1 MIDESLFDERFAVI
15 AAHFGYNITTPVAK
29 IYYNHLNEN
38 LTTDEFIEATQRTMV
53 EFPVR
58 RQLPSPKEIV
68 ELIKGSLESKALQ
81 EWQTILQAASR
92 NDSESLAYLSNRG
105 HIALSA
111 IGGLNVVAYHEGSL
125 QWIQKDFIQVYCQCS
140 DRDVKVLKQA
150 PAPDP
155 RPKPVADEDL
165 ITPEQWR
172 ELRDKIRNFGSNGT
186 NKT

>member
-1 MIDESLFDERFAVI
+1 MIEQSLFLERFEEIAV
-15 AAHFGYNITTPVAK
+15 HFGYEVTEPIAK
-29 IYYNHLNEN
+29 IYYEHLSEN
-38 LTTDEFIEATQRTMV
+38 LTTEEFIQAAQRSMV

-68 ELIKGSLESKALQ
+68 ELILGSRESHALE
-81 EWQTILQAASR
+81 EWQIILQAASR
-92 NDSESLAYLSNRG
+92 NDSEALTYLSNRG
-105 HIALSA
+105 HIALSG
-111 IGGLNVVAYHEGSL
+111 IGGLNVVAFHEGSL
-125 QWIQKDFIQVYCQCS
+125 QWIQKDFIQLYCQCS

-172 ELRDKIRNFGSNGT
+172 ELRDRMKNFGRSGT
-186 NKT
+186 NET

>member
-1 MIDESLFDERFAVI
+1 MIEESLFLARFEEI
-15 AAHFGYNITTPVAK
+15 AAHFNYRMTEPVVK
-29 IYYNHLNEN
+29 VYYKHLSQN
-38 LTTDEFIEATQRTMV
+38 LTTDEFMEAAERSLI

-81 EWQTILQAASR
+81 EWQMILQAASR
-92 NDSESLAYLSNRG
+92 NDSESLTYLSNRG
-105 HIALSA
+105 HIALGA

-140 DRDVKVLKQA
+140 DWDVKVLKQA

-165 ITPEQWR
+165 ITPDQWQ
-172 ELRDKIRNFGSNGT
+172 ELKSRMKNFGAS
-186 NKT
+186 